1 MCSGVRPR
9 GDPGKVPGVCVWRAH
24 LGSQH
29 VPRLV
34 AHPHQAVV
42 QGIPTLR
49 ARRAVQEAEAVAWVA
64 GAGAAPQQPGLE
76 PGVHDAQA
84 LQLPGLQDGA
94 HGLGAMQVVQGK
106 AQQAVQRGEVHLRR
120 GTGGPSLAIACL
132 AFVHTVGPQKGPPRL
147 PRGSRAGAGH
157 PVGGQG
163 LGPGQ
168 GLLGQGWGRG
178 LRVSRAGP
186 RCPGAAGLGG
196 QQLGADLT
204 WRAAGKGVRTCGVR
218 APQLPL
224 HPLQNERTGPLGH
237 ECHPQSR
244 EERAAVAERW
254 GPTPGDPVSLRGSS
268 QMPPAPVNPSL
279 LMLQAD
285 DPGFPPFSAER

>member
-76 PGVHDAQA
+76 PGVHGAQA

-120 GTGGPSLAIACL
+120 GTGGPSLAIARL

-218 APQLPL
+218 CTRYRMRGLAP
-224 HPLQNERTGPLGH
+224 
-237 ECHPQSR
+237 
-244 EERAAVAERW
+244 W
-254 GPTPGDPVSLRGSS
+254 GTN
-268 QMPPAPVNPSL
+268 AIPSL
-279 LMLQAD
+279 GRSEQRWQRGGGPHQAT
-285 DPGFPPFSAER
+285 PCPCVALARCPPPP